1 MRGAD
6 EFIPQSGAKRREKR
20 ESYRFFYFILF
31 YFFPYFLFLFFFFPP
46 LGIAPHC
53 ACVMDCNGVKYH
65 SLIGKF

>member
-20 ESYRFFYFILF
+20 ESYRFFYFI
-31 YFFPYFLFLFFFFPP
+31 FFFFSYFLFLFVFFPP